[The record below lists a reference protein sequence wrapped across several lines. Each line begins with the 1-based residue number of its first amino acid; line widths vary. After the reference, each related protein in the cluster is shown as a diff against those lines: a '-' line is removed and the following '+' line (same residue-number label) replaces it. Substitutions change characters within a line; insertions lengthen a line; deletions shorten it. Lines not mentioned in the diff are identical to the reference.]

1 MKKVFGAYLKE
12 QRETEQISVR
22 KFSQQIGISA
32 EYLSKIE
39 NGLRSA
45 PKDEVLENIANRLVF
60 TEEEKENLYDLA
72 AKSKVRLTLASD
84 LMKYINDNESVHKI
98 LRIGKRCNVDTQ
110 DWQKVLDY
118 LSEKYL

>member
-1 MKKVFGAYLKE
+1 MKKVFGDYLKE

-45 PKDEVLENIANRLVF
+45 PKDDVLENIANRLAL

-72 AKSKVRLTLASD
+72 AESKGNNSLASD
-84 LMKYINDNESVHKI
+84 LIVYINNSDSLHKV
-98 LRIGKRCNVDTQ
+98 LRISKRYEIKD
-110 DWQKVLDY
+110 DEWQEILNY